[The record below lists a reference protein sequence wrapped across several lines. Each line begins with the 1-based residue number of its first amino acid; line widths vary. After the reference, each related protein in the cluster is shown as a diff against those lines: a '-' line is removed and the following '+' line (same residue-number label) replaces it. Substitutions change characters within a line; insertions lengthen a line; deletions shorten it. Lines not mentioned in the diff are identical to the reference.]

1 MGGRAQLWWWWRG
14 TGGGGGG
21 GSEMGGAGRFVRKM
35 IWRTERQAALWWVG
49 PSPFVLDT
57 DYPLGNSVW
66 ITNTF
71 LVTSQGTLLLNLSK
85 DTHTHKW
92 YQKLTIFASVN
103 QYTDDRNSYTD
114 DRNGYLN
121 DLNQYT
127 DDKNGYLNDP
137 RSTILHSPQW
147 ECPVCPP
154 LAASQAFQLAHGRN
168 INAQKILGQLVW
180 PFFSQW
186 LSWGPLK
193 SPC

>member
-1 MGGRAQLWWWWRG
+1 MMGWTITIC
-14 TGGGGGG
+14 TGHWLSSGQQRMNYQHF
-21 GSEMGGAGRFVRKM
+21 SSNITRHFTFE
-35 IWRTERQAALWWVG
+35 
-49 PSPFVLDT
+49 
-57 DYPLGNSVW
+57 PLK
-66 ITNTF
+66 TH
-71 LVTSQGTLLLNLSK
+71 
-85 DTHTHKW
+85 THTHKW

-154 LAASQAFQLAHGRN
+154 LAASQTFQLAHGRN

-193 SPC
+193 FPC